1 MCCCATSCVCTAWA
15 ASSCHLLASRRS
27 TCAWWRCTWLDGL
40 NRAGFGLRRQ
50 RFLRRLIVHSTLST
64 VVAHEEPTVHSIA
77 KASKGHSVLKTSILF
92 TIVTAIVFGLGYPL
106 LLTGLAGIIFPHQ
119 AAGSLILKNGQ
130 VIGSELLS
138 QSFTSDRYF
147 HPRPSAAGNGYDATS
162 SGGSNMAQSN
172 AKLVQRIQGDID
184 KLTAQNPGK
193 PVPIDLVTT
202 SGSGLDP
209 DITPD
214 AAIYEAPRVA
224 KARGLSEDRIRALT
238 EKHITGRQ
246 LGFLGEPR
254 VNVLELNLDLDT
266 LGVVGD
272 STAK

>member
-1 MCCCATSCVCTAWA
+1 VVVT
-15 ASSCHLLASRRS
+15 LL
-27 TCAWWRCTWLDGL
+27 
-40 NRAGFGLRRQ
+40 FG
-50 RFLRRLIVHSTLST
+50 I
-64 VVAHEEPTVHSIA
+64 
-77 KASKGHSVLKTSILF
+77 
-92 TIVTAIVFGLGYPL
+92 GYPL
-106 LLTGLAGIIFPHQ
+106 LVTLLAGVLFPHK
-119 AAGSLILKNGQ
+119 AAGSLILKDGQ
-130 VIGSELLS
+130 VIGSELLA
-138 QSFTSDRYF
+138 QSFTSPRYF

-162 SGGSNMAQSN
+162 SGGSNLAQSN
-172 AKLVQRIQGDID
+172 AKLVQRIRGDID
-184 KLTAQNPGK
+184 KLAAVNPGK

-214 AAIYEAPRVA
+214 AAFYQAPAVA
-224 KARGLSEDRIRALT
+224 RARGLSEEHMRSLI

>member
-1 MCCCATSCVCTAWA
+1 M
-15 ASSCHLLASRRS
+15 
-27 TCAWWRCTWLDGL
+27 
-40 NRAGFGLRRQ
+40 
-50 RFLRRLIVHSTLST
+50 
-64 VVAHEEPTVHSIA
+64 
-77 KASKGHSVLKTSILF
+77 HSVSTAPVTAATQTTPTRHSLWGTSIRFTLVATVLF
-92 TIVTAIVFGLGYPL
+92 GVGYPL
-106 LLTGLAGIIFPHQ
+106 LVTVLASVMFPHK
-119 AAGSLILKNGQ
+119 AAGSLILKDGQ
-130 VIGSELLS
+130 VIGSELLA

-162 SGGSNMAQSN
+162 SGGSNLAQSN

-184 KLTAQNPGK
+184 KLTAANPGK

-214 AAIYEAPRVA
+214 AAFYQASRVA
-224 KARGLSEDRIRALT
+224 KARGLGEDRVRSLI
-238 EKHITGRQ
+238 EKHVKGRT
-246 LGFLGEPR
+246 LGLLGEPR

-266 LGVVGD
+266 MGIAQD